1 MKASN
6 LLLTQISDFGG
17 SKYLYTFTMKKET
30 ALRLTANTLPI
41 VRAAASPVIAKKLET
56 IKPEDRTWKL
66 GLAVGALAVTDK
78 IDGWIARKI
87 GPTKLGGWL
96 DQMADK
102 ALVIPIFHT
111 LSKTGEISN
120 LHCKT
125 KIVRDIGIT
134 AARTYASRRDI
145 NVDAQPLGKY
155 KAVAEMATLAAA
167 ASPLSAKAGV
177 IEGMATAS
185 TALSLASGA
194 QYLST
199 FSK

>member
-1 MKASN
+1 MEASN
-6 LLLTQISDFGG
+6 LLLAQILDFGG
-17 SKYLYTFTMKKET
+17 SRYLYTFAMKKET
-30 ALRLTANTLPI
+30 PLRLAANTLPI
-41 VRAAASPVIAKKLET
+41 IRAAASPIIAKRLET
-56 IKPEDRTWKL
+56 TKPEDRTWKL

-78 IDGWIARKI
+78 LDGWIARKI

-111 LSKTGEISN
+111 LSKTGEISS

-125 KIVRDIGIT
+125 KIARDIGIT
-134 AARTYASRRDI
+134 AARTYASRRNI